1 MSECEKQ
8 VEKQEQVKDDE
19 EEKVEERPLKKQR
32 TGVQETSEETR
43 KKDKDKEEKKEKK
56 EEEQEE
62 EGEEEEERASIEV
75 FCEASKNGV
84 VSSTAGRPGL
94 FLQAPAAVGEDPAKA
109 RAGAAAMK
117 TADLRQTL
125 YWLTGASAV
134 RPRHVRVGS
143 GGRRQCSRRPPAF
156 PTVAIVAVSALP
168 EPLWRAAEGD
178 TRCRVLGR
186 AFGAAAALLRVRAP
200 GSRTLKY
207 NFLDTL
213 LRDGTVLRGLEPR
226 ADAGPGGAP
235 ETADDLVLSDA
246 AYAAAYPFPAASV
259 CVLGDYTYDI
269 VETRARPAALGP
281 EPPARHV
288 LALDCEMCQTAY
300 GLEVA
305 RVSVV
310 DATGALLY
318 DTTVLPTHPVTDH
331 LTRYS
336 GITAEILARTTTT
349 LADVRETLL
358 AQYIFC
364 STVLVGH
371 GLENDLAKLH
381 IAHRRVVDTAVLYG
395 RLSGGKYKLRE
406 LTRHFLHRDIQV
418 EGAPH
423 DSTEDARACLDLVRL
438 RLQNGRAWTVAQL
451 NFNPRNDPPPAWFTS
466 DPKNNNTPSAS
477 EQQGQQQQQQG
488 QGQQAIKLQ
497 ASLFTTLADQG
508 VDCAIFDSAEFV
520 GTFVPPPYEHSA
532 HLACHTVQ
540 SDAHAVAGA
549 CKLLAAATEQRVPLP
564 RVLWVRLDSLH
575 FRARAIET
583 AQNKHGPGQADRDE
597 ERNARAEYATGLA
610 AVDAYVARLYDA
622 LPADALVVVLGMDPP
637 ARMLAA
643 ARRQCTSGQAGDV
656 AWTPALE
663 RLLERR
669 TDEARSLF
677 ARFVVKRRS

>member
-1 MSECEKQ
+1 M
-8 VEKQEQVKDDE
+8 
-19 EEKVEERPLKKQR
+19 
-32 TGVQETSEETR
+32 ET
-43 KKDKDKEEKKEKK
+43 
-56 EEEQEE
+56 
-62 EGEEEEERASIEV
+62 
-75 FCEASKNGV
+75 
-84 VSSTAGRPGL
+84 P
-94 FLQAPAAVGEDPAKA
+94 PAVGSDPAKQQK
-109 RAGAAAMK
+109 GGAAMK
-117 TADLRQTL
+117 TAELRQTL
-125 YWLTGASAV
+125 YWLTGASDV
-134 RPRHVRVGS
+134 RPRHVRVGC

-156 PTVAIVAVSALP
+156 PTVAVAAVSALP
-168 EPLWRAAEGD
+168 EPLWRAADGE

-186 AFGAAAALLRVRAP
+186 DFGARAALLRVRAP
-200 GSRTLKY
+200 GSRVLKY
-207 NFLDTL
+207 NFLETL

-226 ADAGPGGAP
+226 ADVGADGAP

-246 AYAAAYPFPAASV
+246 AYAAAYPFPAANV

-269 VETRARPAALGP
+269 VETRERPAALGP
-281 EPPARHV
+281 EPRARHV

-310 DATGALLY
+310 DADGALLY
-318 DTTVLPTHPVTDH
+318 DTTVLPTHAVTDH

-349 LADVRETLL
+349 LAAVREVLL
-358 AQYIFC
+358 SQYVFR

-451 NFNPRNDPPPAWFTS
+451 NFNPRNDPPPGWHPSIPSSTGTATS
-466 DPKNNNTPSAS
+466 ETATTEA
-477 EQQGQQQQQQG
+477 EQQQTL
-488 QGQQAIKLQ
+488 KLQ
-497 ASLFTTLADQG
+497 ASLFTTLADQD

-520 GTFVPPPYEHSA
+520 GTYVPPPYEH
-532 HLACHTVQ
+532 HERLACHVVQ

-549 CKLLAAATEQRVPLP
+549 CKLLAGATEQRARLP
-564 RVLWVRLDSLH
+564 RLLWVRLDSLH

-583 AQNKHGPGQADRDE
+583 AQNKRGPGQPDRDE
-597 ERNARAEYATGLA
+597 ERNALAEYASGLA
-610 AVDAYVARLYDA
+610 AVDGYVARLYDA
-622 LPADALVVVLGMDPP
+622 LPAGALLVVLGMDPP
-637 ARMLAA
+637 ARALAA
-643 ARRQCTSGQAGDV
+643 ARRQCTSGQAGAQ

-663 RLLERR
+663 HLLERR

-677 ARFVVKRRS
+677 VRFVVKE